1 MTLASQLKQKSKSIN
16 LDRLKNA
23 AKAKQ
28 AEREKAARMAEN
40 ELARKVRAKEIEKK
54 RQAEQKRLIRWLVP
68 GLLSAWN
75 REDHIP
81 FSPRTDE
88 ERTTAKKYLGFR
100 PSYGDEISLNNEL
113 NTLEIEI
120 KVLQNRLS
128 NLRTYAEIRVPSIAF
143 DLNTLIESFKTEDY
157 LFSREWRDNFR
168 RESLQFEKSA
178 LSNYASKVKDAA
190 VRAKRDVAHIHEDRD
205 VLEVQRLAETL
216 RPRIDTFHSQY
227 HALMSSPSSFF
238 RIRSVGDEF
247 EGVNYVELTTRREY
261 QLAVARHV
269 LREMNIHCI
278 ISPPDVIGKFMA
290 AFRVA
295 SGDDLIGALLE
306 HITDHELVNKFV
318 SYSQLLDGKPKNLKG
333 IQLPAIDGDSVASLL
348 HSTFASI
355 ERVNKILKT
364 LVVEDL
370 AITQGYV
377 RYSHSINIDDLSETS
392 KYPEVDRLAYDIQW
406 LKSSSGQK
414 FKKEFTKYLDELASD
429 GKYSAKLKIFSEDD
443 GMLIELPSG
452 KGIPCDMEWD
462 SFEHL
467 MNLLELEITETTSSG
482 IVKLKWG

>member
-23 AKAKQ
+23 VKAKQ
-28 AEREKAARMAEN
+28 AEREKAARIAEK
-40 ELARKVRAKEIEKK
+40 ELARKLRSKEIEKK
-54 RQAEQKRLIRWLVP
+54 RQAEQKRLINWLVP

-75 REDHIP
+75 RDDHIP
-81 FSPRTDE
+81 YSPRTDE
-88 ERTTAKKYLGFR
+88 EKATAKKYLGFM
-100 PSYGDEISLNNEL
+100 PSHGDVTGLNIEL
-113 NTLEIEI
+113 NTLQTEI

-128 NLRTYAEIRVPSIAF
+128 NLRTYAEIRAPSITF
-143 DLNTLIESFKTEDY
+143 DLNTLLEIFQTEDY
-157 LFSREWRDNFR
+157 LFSREWRNKFR
-168 RESLQFEKSA
+168 RESLHFEKSA
-178 LSNYASKVKDAA
+178 LTNHASKVKDAA
-190 VRAKRDVAHIHEDRD
+190 SKAKRQIAHIHEDQD

-216 RPRIDTFHSQY
+216 RPRIDTFLSEYHS
-227 HALMSSPSSFF
+227 AMSSPSSFF
-238 RIRSVGDEF
+238 RVRSAGDKF
-247 EGVNYVELTTRREY
+247 EGVNYVELTTQREY
-261 QLAVARHV
+261 QLAVARYV

-295 SGDDLIGALLE
+295 AGDDLLGALLE
-306 HITDHELVNKFV
+306 HVSDHELVKKFE
-318 SYSQLLDGKPKNLKG
+318 SYSKILDAEPKRLKG
-333 IQLPAIDGDSVASLL
+333 VQLPPIDGDSVTSLL
-348 HSTFASI
+348 HSTFTSI

-392 KYPEVDRLAYDIQW
+392 QYPKVDRLAYDIQW

-452 KGIPCDMEWD
+452 KEIPCDMEWD
-462 SFEHL
+462 SFEQL